1 VNPHSRA
8 IFWDGSYG
16 LAFYDGVHCELRRPP
31 RIEGLDVEQI
41 DYAPVVGQR
50 MVRERGGAWRDLKPA
65 EQAQCDA
72 VLNRMA
78 NAVRAVVC

>member
-1 VNPHSRA
+1 
-8 IFWDGSYG
+8 
-16 LAFYDGVHCELRRPP
+16 
-31 RIEGLDVEQI
+31 
-41 DYAPVVGQR
+41 
-50 MVRERGGAWRDLKPA
+50 VRERGGAWRDLKPA